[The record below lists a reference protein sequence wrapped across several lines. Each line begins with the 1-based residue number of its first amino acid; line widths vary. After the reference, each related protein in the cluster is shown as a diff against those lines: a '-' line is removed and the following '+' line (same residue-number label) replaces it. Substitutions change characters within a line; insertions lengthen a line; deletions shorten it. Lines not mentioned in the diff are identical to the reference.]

1 MSGHSKWNNIKHKK
15 AASDS
20 RKGKVFTEIAKMI
33 RVAVIDG
40 KSGDPGSNPT
50 LRLAVE
56 KAREAN
62 MPKENVQRAI
72 DRGLGV
78 GKTGRIEEVLY
89 EGYGP
94 GGVGMLVNAHTDNRQ
109 RTGSEIRFTFDKY
122 GGNLGSPGSVAYLF
136 ERVGRDFV
144 VKIPLSVDENIKE
157 QVNVLIERLEELDDV
172 EEVIVNLLDSSEH
185 E

>member
-1 MSGHSKWNNIKHKK
+1 
-15 AASDS
+15 
-20 RKGKVFTEIAKMI
+20 
-33 RVAVIDG
+33 
-40 KSGDPGSNPT
+40 
-50 LRLAVE
+50 
-56 KAREAN
+56 

-94 GGVGMLVNAHTDNRQ
+94 GGVGLLVNAHTDNRQ

-136 ERVGRDFV
+136 ERVGRDFI
-144 VKIPLSVDENIKE
+144 VKIPLTVDEQTKA
-157 QVNVLIERLEELDDV
+157 QVDALVEHLEELDDV
-172 EEVIVNLLDSSEH
+172 EEVIDNLSASDE
-185 E
+185 